1 MANFYISDLHIGC
14 MNKYEGRTLE
24 TDQKLKENWNKVVT
38 NADTI
43 YILGDVGRAG
53 TNKDNEYLA
62 SYLAALKGKKVLV
75 KGNHDRLD
83 DIRIKQ
89 QFTEIC
95 DYKEI
100 IDSFE
105 GKTYKLVLCH
115 YPILMWNGQHKG
127 YIHLYG
133 HIHISEYSCF
143 LTALD
148 KLNECF
154 SYQTKMGRTD
164 CPQVKAYNVGA
175 MLPYINYC
183 PRTLKEIMDTDR
195 IVFAIIA
202 SAFIRIRAYRESDE
216 MFMGDTVF
224 DTYEEAEVRLRKME
238 EENIDWEEE
247 GENIV

>member
-38 NADTI
+38 NADTV
-43 YILGDVGRAG
+43 YILGDIGRTG

-105 GKTYKLVLCH
+105 GKTYKLVLSH
-115 YPILMWNGQHKG
+115 YPILMCNG
-127 YIHLYG
+127 
-133 HIHISEYSCF
+133 
-143 LTALD
+143 
-148 KLNECF
+148 ECF
-154 SYQTKMGRTD
+154 SYQTKTGRTD
-164 CPQVKAYNVGA
+164 YPRVKAYNVGA

-183 PRTLKEIMDTDR
+183 PRTLKEIMDTNR
-195 IVFAIIA
+195 IVYVIIA

-224 DTYEEAEVRLRKME
+224 NTYEEAEVRLRKMK

>member
-38 NADTI
+38 NADTV
-43 YILGDVGRAG
+43 YILGDIGRAG

-62 SYLAALKGKKVLV
+62 SYLAALKGKKILV
-75 KGNHDRLD
+75 KGNHDRVD

-100 IDSFE
+100 IDDFE
-105 GKTYKLVLCH
+105 GNSYKLVLCH

-127 YIHLYG
+127 FIHLYG
-133 HIHISEYSCF
+133 HVHTSLEDGCF
-143 LTALD
+143 IMALNA
-148 KLNECF
+148 LNEYF
-154 SYQTKMGRTD
+154 LYQTERGEAN
-164 CPQVKAYNVGA
+164 CLQAEAYNVGA

-183 PRTLKEIMDTDR
+183 PRTLKEI
-195 IVFAIIA
+195 I
-202 SAFIRIRAYRESDE
+202 
-216 MFMGDTVF
+216 
-224 DTYEEAEVRLRKME
+224 
-238 EENIDWEEE
+238 EN
-247 GENIV
+247 

>member
-14 MNKYEGRTLE
+14 MNRYEGRTLE
-24 TDQKLKENWNKVVT
+24 ADQKLKENWNKVVT

-43 YILGDVGRAG
+43 YVLGDIGRAG

-100 IDSFE
+100 IDNFE
-105 GKTYKLVLCH
+105 GNSYKLVLCH

-127 YIHLYG
+127 FIHLYG
-133 HIHISEYSCF
+133 HVHTSLESSCF
-143 LTALD
+143 LIALD
-148 KLNECF
+148 ELNDEF
-154 SYQTKMGRTD
+154 QRQTIMGKTD
-164 CPQVKAYNVGA
+164 CPQAKAYNVGA

-183 PRTLKEIMDTDR
+183 PRTLKEI
-195 IVFAIIA
+195 INN
-202 SAFIRIRAYRESDE
+202 
-216 MFMGDTVF
+216 GK
-224 DTYEEAEVRLRKME
+224 RLHSY
-238 EENIDWEEE
+238 
-247 GENIV
+247 

>member
-105 GKTYKLVLCH
+105 GKTYKLVLSH
-115 YPILMWNGQHKG
+115 YPIL
-127 YIHLYG
+127 I
-133 HIHISEYSCF
+133 
-143 LTALD
+143 TALD

-183 PRTLKEIMDTDR
+183 PRTLKEIMDTNR
-195 IVFAIIA
+195 IVYVIIA
-202 SAFIRIRAYRESDE
+202 SAFIRIRAYMESDE

-224 DTYEEAEVRLRKME
+224 DTYEEAEARLRKMEE

-247 GENIV
+247 EEDIV

>member
-14 MNKYEGRTLE
+14 INKHDNRTLE
-24 TDQKLKENWNKVVT
+24 TDKKLKENWNKGVT
-38 NADTI
+38 NADTV
-43 YILGDVGRAG
+43 YILGDIGRAG

-75 KGNHDRLD
+75 RGNHDRVD
-83 DIRIKQ
+83 DIRVKQ

-100 IDSFE
+100 IDNFE
-105 GKTYKLVLCH
+105 GNSYKLVLCH

-127 YIHLYG
+127 FIHLYG

-143 LTALD
+143 LKALD

-154 SYQTKMGRTD
+154 SCQTKMGRTD
-164 CPQVKAYNVGA
+164 CPQAKAYNVGA

-183 PRTLKEIMDTDR
+183 PRTLKEIMNNGNGTGKHH
-195 IVFAIIA
+195 
-202 SAFIRIRAYRESDE
+202 Y
-216 MFMGDTVF
+216 
-224 DTYEEAEVRLRKME
+224 
-238 EENIDWEEE
+238 
-247 GENIV
+247 

>member
-38 NADTI
+38 NADTV
-43 YILGDVGRAG
+43 YILGDIGRGG

-62 SYLAALKGKKVLV
+62 SFLAALKGKKILIR
-75 KGNHDRLD
+75 GNHDRLD

-89 QFTEIC
+89 QFTEIY

-105 GKTYKLVLCH
+105 GKAYKLILSH

-133 HIHISEYSCF
+133 HVHTSLEDDCF
-143 LTALD
+143 IEAL
-148 KLNECF
+148 KELNDEFQC
-154 SYQTKMGRTD
+154 QTIMGRND
-164 CPQVKAYNVGA
+164 CPQAKAYNVGA

-183 PRTLKEIMDTDR
+183 PRTLKEI
-195 IVFAIIA
+195 I
-202 SAFIRIRAYRESDE
+202 
-216 MFMGDTVF
+216 G
-224 DTYEEAEVRLRKME
+224 
-238 EENIDWEEE
+238 
-247 GENIV
+247 